1 MHDYLDVLTRAVNE
15 WMPEDRPASQAPPA
29 AELERVLDVSLTD
42 AGADQQSLEDAIKA
56 YLHYNP
62 AVYKSDFH
70 KLLYSGQNKP
80 ALLGD
85 WITSLSNATM
95 HTYQMG
101 PVATLMELELIRQ
114 WNALVGFDRDDNPA
128 EGVMVA
134 GGSQANLIGM
144 MLARHHACP
153 DFKTKGAGGR
163 TLVAYVSDQAHYSG
177 QKAANVLG
185 IGTDNLVAVAS
196 DEDGRICPVALQQA
210 IDSSLA
216 RGHLPF
222 YIGITAGTTVT
233 GAFDPVAACSEIARR
248 HDIWL
253 HIDGAWGAPVL
264 YSEQHR
270 HLLADSHLAD
280 SFAWDAHKLMNVPI
294 TAAVILVKHA
304 GALKSCCS
312 GGGGEYLF
320 HADENADYNLG
331 ERSIQCGRRADS
343 LKVWLSWKAVG
354 NQGFAAKIDY
364 LQALKASCV
373 DKIRQSETLEML
385 APAAYVNVLFRYHP
399 EHMTDE
405 DELRRLNIA
414 ICKTMMNDGG
424 PYVDYAQYKGRYGIR
439 LILANEEVGEDQLMS
454 LLVLCEQTGRD
465 IANRMRSL
473 AND

>member
-1 MHDYLDVLTRAVNE
+1 MQDYLDVLTRAVQQ
-15 WMPEDRPASQAPPA
+15 WMPEDRPVSQLPPA
-29 AELERVLDVSLTD
+29 AELEKILDVSLGEH
-42 AGADQQSLEDAIKA
+42 GADQQSLEEAVKA

-62 AVYKSDFH
+62 AVYKSDFY

-85 WITSLSNATM
+85 WIASLSNATM
-95 HTYQMG
+95 HTYQVG
-101 PVATLMELELIRQ
+101 PVPTLMELELVRQ
-114 WNALVGFDRDDNPA
+114 WNSLVGFDRGDTQP

-153 DFKTKGAGGR
+153 DFKTKGADGK
-163 TLVAYVSDQAHYSG
+163 TLVAFVSDQAHYSA

-196 DEDGRICPVALQQA
+196 DEEGRICPLALQQEL
-210 IDSSLA
+210 DRSLA

-222 YIGITAGTTVT
+222 YIGLTAGTTVT
-233 GAFDPVAACSEIARR
+233 GAFDPVAACSKIARK
-248 HDIWL
+248 HGVWL
-253 HIDGAWGAPVL
+253 HIDGAWGGPIL
-264 YSEQHR
+264 FSEQHR

-280 SFAWDAHKLMNVPI
+280 SFTWDAHKLMNVPI

-304 GALKSCCS
+304 GALKACCS

-331 ERSIQCGRRADS
+331 ERSIQCGRRADA

-354 NQGFAAKIDY
+354 NRGFAAKIDH
-364 LQALKASCV
+364 LQAMKSVCV
-373 DKIRQSETLEML
+373 DLIDRHDTFEML
-385 APAAYVNVLFRYHP
+385 APAAYVNVLFRYRPKHIS
-399 EHMTDE
+399 DE

-414 ICKTMMNDGG
+414 ICKTLMSRGG
-424 PYVDYAQYKGRYGIR
+424 PYIDYASYKGRYGIR
-439 LILANEEVGEDQLMS
+439 LILANEEVSESQLAA
-454 LLVLCEQTGRD
+454 LLLLCEQTGQELAEPGRLA
-465 IANRMRSL
+465 ANG
-473 AND
+473 

>member
-1 MHDYLDVLTRAVNE
+1 MQEYLGVLTRAVNE
-15 WMPEDRPASQAPPA
+15 WMPEERPASQAPSA
-29 AELERVLDVSLTD
+29 TELETILDVSLSEE
-42 AGADQQSLEDAIKA
+42 GADLQTLEAAVKA

-62 AVYKSDFH
+62 AVYKSDFY

-80 ALLGD
+80 AVLGD

-95 HTYQMG
+95 HTYQVG
-101 PVATLMELELIRQ
+101 PVPTLMELELIRQ
-114 WNALVGFDRDDNPA
+114 WNALIGFDRDDNPA

-153 DFKTKGAGGR
+153 DYKAKGADGR

-185 IGTDNLVAVAS
+185 IGTDNLIAVAS
-196 DEDGRICPVALQQA
+196 DDEGRICPQALQKE

-216 RGHLPF
+216 KGHLPF
-222 YIGITAGTTVT
+222 YIGLTAGTTVT
-233 GAFDPVAACSEIARR
+233 GAFDPVAACSDIARQ

-264 YSEQHR
+264 FSGQHS

-280 SFAWDAHKLMNVPI
+280 SFTWDAHKLMNVPI
-294 TAAVILVKHA
+294 TAAVILVKQA
-304 GALKSCCS
+304 GALKACCS

-354 NQGFAAKIDY
+354 NQGFATKIDH
-364 LQALKASCV
+364 LQSLKSRCV
-373 DKIRQSETLEML
+373 DLIEQSDTLEML
-385 APAAYVNVLFRYHP
+385 APADYVNVLFRYRP
-399 EHMTDE
+399 ENMSDE

-414 ICKTMMNDGG
+414 ICKTLMNNGG
-424 PYVDYAQYKGRYGIR
+424 PYIDYAQYKGRYGIR
-439 LILANEEVGEDQLMS
+439 LILANDEVTEEQLVS
-454 LLVLCEQTGRD
+454 LLHLCEQTGRE
-465 IANRMRSL
+465 L
-473 AND
+473 AGIV